1 LASNVESK
9 KGSAVVF
16 RITGT
21 DRREELLKTKGKV
34 TAQALGGR
42 DIDYFS
48 SETGFVLLRKTRQY
62 STEAMPL
69 TRVLALCKLM
79 QDNLPM
85 GLRDGYYTIRQ
96 TPTLTV
102 PFKGVKDIY
111 SAYLH
116 SINDMEI
123 IADVERSVF
132 FEGKFPKGI
141 IYYPFN
147 TTYGNT
153 DKFIGFT
160 ENIARSVLKAE
171 DVEHACNIVAIEKG
185 AATVPLAEGKF
196 SRLTNSLLV
205 TTGGFYTRGISQL
218 IQRFMNDKNVWLWT
232 DGDVW
237 GVYMREVI
245 RLGSMTSRHLDD
257 KIRHANVINAGLK
270 PSIARELGLPND
282 TEEKRPLEKP
292 EARERIALLKR
303 IGFPKEDI
311 KVFEDNYTFEL
322 EALKTAFRD
331 KSGKRQIGQEL
342 YLTKLME
349 LMDKDVKPIPD
360 WTSETLQNRA
370 EDILRTTLYGV
381 LMRKLAFKDEL
392 KSVIID
398 VVEKRVQKI
407 IDAAVNGVLD
417 ELKDRLDLKREDIL
431 HLVYEYYRADMEG
444 REYID
449 LGDIIRKAYGIKV
462 TTKPINVDAIK
473 ADLAKTVEEILDSL
487 SIKAS
492 AETNNIDIPD
502 TEKGDLYRQI
512 YKELAIKPE
521 DEKKMDKVLR
531 GFV

>member
-1 LASNVESK
+1 MPKKITEGPSNK
-9 KGSAVVF
+9 VF
-16 RITGT
+16 HITGT
-21 DRREELLKTKGKV
+21 DRRQELLAAKDKI
-34 TAQALGGR
+34 TAQALGGK

-48 SETGFVLLRKTRQY
+48 PETGFVLLQKTRQY
-62 STEAMPL
+62 STDAMPL

-79 QDNLPM
+79 NDNLPM

-96 TPTLTV
+96 TPALTV

-116 SINDMEI
+116 SINDMEV
-123 IADVERSVF
+123 IANVERNVF

-141 IYYPFN
+141 IYYPYN
-147 TTYGNT
+147 STYGNT

-160 ENIARSVLKAE
+160 ENIARSVLKDE
-171 DVEHACNIVAIEKG
+171 DITHACNIVAIEKG

-205 TTGGFYTRGISQL
+205 TTGGFYTRGVSQL
-218 IQRFMNDKNVWLWT
+218 IQRFMENKNVWLWT

-245 RLGSMTSRHLDD
+245 RLGSMASRHLDD
-257 KIRHANVINAGLK
+257 KIRSPNVINAGLK

-292 EARERIALLKR
+292 EARERIELLKM

-311 KVFEDNYTFEL
+311 KVFEENYTFEL

-349 LMDKDVKPIPD
+349 LMDKEVKPIPT
-360 WTSETLQNRA
+360 WTAKDLQEGA

-407 IDAAVNGVLD
+407 IDEVVDEILD
-417 ELKDRLDLKREDIL
+417 ELKGRLNLKREDIL

-449 LGDIIRKAYGIKV
+449 LGDIVRKAYGVEVK
-462 TTKPINVDAIK
+462 TKPINVDAIK
-473 ADLAKTVEEILDSL
+473 TDLAHALFVEADEP
-487 SIKAS
+487 K
-492 AETNNIDIPD
+492 
-502 TEKGDLYRQI
+502 
-512 YKELAIKPE
+512 
-521 DEKKMDKVLR
+521 EKKN
-531 GFV
+531 